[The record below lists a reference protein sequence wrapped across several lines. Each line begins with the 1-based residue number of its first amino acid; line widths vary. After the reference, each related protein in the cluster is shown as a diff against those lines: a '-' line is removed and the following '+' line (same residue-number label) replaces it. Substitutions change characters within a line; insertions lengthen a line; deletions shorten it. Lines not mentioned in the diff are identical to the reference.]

1 MEIIKKL
8 FLIIVLISAALFGQ
22 SKDSV
27 AVKNKELNQLRN
39 DIVSLERELRSIS
52 SKEKESLTALQK
64 ISQQNLLLNKVINTL
79 ISEEKIKLKEIKEI
93 ENQIGIIE
101 KKISLMREK
110 YSNYLVWV
118 YKNIG
123 SSPFKYLL
131 SSSSLNQA
139 VMRIRYLQYISESNE
154 KTIGNLESNKK
165 ELASLKSQL
174 HNEFDEKEFLV
185 NQKKLEQGILVEK
198 ENDRRELIDKLKKN
212 QVTISEEIDEKRKAE
227 IEIKNLISKLIEK
240 ERERKSKLLEKKA
253 EGKPV
258 VDYNYNYANLAEFGQ
273 LKGKLIWPIRDG
285 KIVRKFGENRNERL
299 NTVTLNYGIDINV
312 KGNDNIYN
320 VGEGIVSVIDYIP
333 GFGTVLIITH
343 KNEFRTVYGHIK
355 DIRVREGD
363 KVKGGDI
370 LGTISESL
378 EGKILHFEIWNERN
392 FQNPEVWLVR
402 R

>member
-8 FLIIVLISAALFGQ
+8 FLLIVIFSASLFAQ

-27 AVKNKELNQLRN
+27 AVKNKELSQLRN

-52 SKEKESLTALQK
+52 SKEKESLNALQK
-64 ISQQNLLLNKVINTL
+64 ISQQNLLLNKVINNL
-79 ISEEKIKLKEIKEI
+79 INEEKLKLNDIKGI

-101 KKISLMREK
+101 KRISLMREK

-118 YKNIG
+118 YKNLG
-123 SSPFKYLL
+123 TSPFKYLL

-139 VMRIRYLQYISESNE
+139 IMRIRYLQFISESNE
-154 KTIGNLESNKK
+154 KTIESLKTNRR
-165 ELASLKSQL
+165 ELASLKSKL
-174 HNEFDEKEFLV
+174 HTEYNDKEILV
-185 NQKKLEQGILVEK
+185 NQKRLEQGMLTEK
-198 ENDRRELIDKLKKN
+198 EKDRRELISKMKKN
-212 QVTISEEIDEKRKAE
+212 QVIITEEIDEKRKAE
-227 IEIKNLISKLIEK
+227 IEIKNLITRLIEK

-258 VDYNYNYANLAEFGQ
+258 IDYNYNYANLAEFGQ
-273 LKGKLIWPIRDG
+273 LKGRLIWPIRDG

-312 KGNDNIYN
+312 KGDDYIYN

-343 KNEFRTVYGHIK
+343 KNEYRTVYGHIK
-355 DIRVREGD
+355 DIKVREGD
-363 KVKGGDI
+363 RVKGGDI
-370 LGTISESL
+370 LGSISESL

-392 FQNPEVWLVR
+392 YQNPEVWLVR